1 MPDPI
6 EFDPVDLIA
15 IGALGKPGQRVFM
28 IQAVKEGA
36 RLCVV
41 LEKQQVA
48 LLAAEA
54 EEFLDRVQA
63 EDAEPEPALDPASD
77 ALCGQVVEA
86 EPLFRVRL
94 IGIGYDRDR
103 RLVLLELREQ
113 ADEDNEGH
121 PIDRE
126 EVDGHI
132 ARVYATRAQV
142 RAMIRHANTS
152 VESGRPACPL
162 CELPMDPDGHFCPR
176 LN

>member
-6 EFDPVDLIA
+6 EFDPVDLIS
-15 IGALGKPGQRVFM
+15 IGALGRPGQRRFV
-28 IQAVKEGA
+28 IQATKEGA

-48 LLAAEA
+48 LLASEA
-54 EEFLDRVQA
+54 EEFLDRVTA
-63 EDAEPEPALDPASD
+63 EDNEPESALDPASD
-77 ALCGQVVEA
+77 ALCGQVIEA

-103 RLVLLELREQ
+103 HLVLLELREQ
-113 ADEDNEGH
+113 ADEDDEGH
-121 PIDRE
+121 PVDRDE
-126 EVDGHI
+126 IDGHI
-132 ARVYATRAQV
+132 ARVYATRAQI
-142 RAMIRHANTS
+142 RSMIRHATTS
-152 VESGRPACPL
+152 VESGRPTCPL